1 MKTLKNKAVV
11 AVAGSIAFDVVMNFP
26 GRFSAHILPGKIHDL
41 NLSFVLNRLSPGF
54 GGTAGNIAY
63 NLALLQERSSV
74 LTAVGADFL
83 SYRQHLSSLDIDLR
97 GVKVDSKETCAAAFI
112 ITDAADNQIAG
123 FYPGSSALAKLN
135 SLDKTEI
142 SYLIISPDAK
152 NRMLAAQK
160 WAKKRKIK
168 YIFDPGQQVINFNQQ
183 ELELMI
189 KDAYIVIGNDYEIE
203 IIKKTLNLKKT
214 NLIVPNKHLIITK
227 GSQGSEIVSGGESIL
242 IPAVETAKAVDP
254 TGAGDAYRAGLI
266 KGLNLGLD
274 LKQAAYLA
282 STVAVYAVEKKG
294 TQNHHFTLQGLLRRY
309 RQNFARTVKL
319 EI

>member
-1 MKTLKNKAVV
+1 MKTQKNKSVV

-83 SYRQHLSSLDIDLR
+83 TYRQHLSSFDIDLR
-97 GVKVDSKETCAAAFI
+97 GIKVDNKESCAAAFI
-112 ITDAADNQIAG
+112 ITDADDNQIAG
-123 FYPGSSALAKLN
+123 FYPGSGSLAQFNK
-135 SLDKTEI
+135 LDKIDI

-168 YIFDPGQQVINFNQQ
+168 YIFDPGQQVINFNQK

-203 IIKKTLNLKKT
+203 VIKRTLRLKTVEAIT
-214 NLIVPNKHLIITK
+214 PNQHLIITK
-227 GSQGSEIVSGGESIL
+227 GSQGSEIITNNERIMIS
-242 IPAVETAKAVDP
+242 AVETTKAVDP

-266 KGLNLGLD
+266 KGLSLGLD
-274 LKQAAYLA
+274 LKKAAYLA

-294 TQNHHFTLQGLLRRY
+294 TQLHKFTLTTLKKRLKNNYGISLRL
-309 RQNFARTVKL
+309 T
-319 EI
+319 

>member
-1 MKTLKNKAVV
+1 MINKKNKSVV
-11 AVAGSIAFDVVMNFP
+11 AVAGSIAFDVVMDFP

-74 LTAVGADFL
+74 LTAVGTDFL
-83 SYRQHLSSLDIDLR
+83 TYRQHLSSLDIDLR
-97 GVKVDSKETCAAAFI
+97 GIKVDHKETCAAAFI

-123 FYPGSSALAKLN
+123 FYPGSSFLAQFNK
-135 SLDKTEI
+135 LDKTDI

-160 WAKKRKIK
+160 WAKRRKIK
-168 YIFDPGQQVINFNQQ
+168 YIFDPGQQVINFTQK

-203 IIKKTLNLKKT
+203 VIKKALRLKMV
-214 NLIVPNKHLIITK
+214 NAIAPNSRLIITK
-227 GSQGSEIVSGGESIL
+227 GSQGSEIIIASERIM
-242 IPAVETAKAVDP
+242 IPALETAKAVDP

-274 LKQAAYLA
+274 LKESAYLA

-294 TQNHHFTLQGLLRRY
+294 TQVHKFTLTSLKKRL
-309 RQNFARTVKL
+309 QNNYNINLKL
-319 EI
+319 T

>member
-1 MKTLKNKAVV
+1 MKKQKNKAVV

-26 GRFSAHILPGKIHDL
+26 GHFSAHILPGKIHDL

-83 SYRQHLSSLDIDLR
+83 SYRQHLLSFDIDLK
-97 GVKVDSKETCAAAFI
+97 GITVDKKETCAAAFI
-112 ITDAADNQIAG
+112 ITDASDNQIAG

-135 SLDKTEI
+135 SLDKKEI

-168 YIFDPGQQVINFNQQ
+168 YIFDPGQQVINFSQK
-183 ELELMI
+183 ELALMI
-189 KDAYIVIGNDYEIE
+189 KDAYIVMGNDYEIE
-203 IIKKTLNLKKT
+203 VIKKTLKLQSVD
-214 NLIVPNKHLIITK
+214 LIIPNKSLIITK
-227 GSQGSEIVSGGESIL
+227 GSQGSEIVENGEHIL
-242 IPAVETAKAVDP
+242 IPALNTDKALDP

-266 KGLNLGLD
+266 KGLTLGLD
-274 LKQAAYLA
+274 LKDSAYLA

-294 TQNHHFTLQGLLRRY
+294 TQNHQFTLNTLKKRLKNHYGLSLRL
-309 RQNFARTVKL
+309 T
-319 EI
+319 